1 MQKYIHTITFAGLF
15 LVTLLT
21 SSCFDILEEYYIS
34 ADGSGSLKITMDMK
48 QMGEMLKS
56 MGDMGDE
63 NGEDPLAEFDEVF
76 GGEEMTMAL
85 SQYEGIHNVKNL
97 SDPENFLV
105 SYSLDFDEVA
115 VLNEIMGEGGGFAD
129 LLNMPIGEPESE
141 NNNTPREFILK
152 GKKFTTKGES
162 KMPEPESEEDK
173 MNMGLAMT
181 MMQDASY
188 KVVYSFER
196 DVKKVKKND
205 NAIIG
210 PDGKT
215 VVMETNMADLLTG
228 DADFN
233 SQIKLK

>member
-1 MQKYIHTITFAGLF
+1 MELVGDVDRGNVVIEAPDQQHRMGQAVQVIAQVLPLCGAG
-15 LVTLLT
+15 
-21 SSCFDILEEYYIS
+21 DLEDAQGFVI
-34 ADGSGSLKITMDMK
+34 
-48 QMGEMLKS
+48 
-56 MGDMGDE
+56 
-63 NGEDPLAEFDEVF
+63 V
-76 GGEEMTMAL
+76 
-85 SQYEGIHNVKNL
+85 IHNVKNL